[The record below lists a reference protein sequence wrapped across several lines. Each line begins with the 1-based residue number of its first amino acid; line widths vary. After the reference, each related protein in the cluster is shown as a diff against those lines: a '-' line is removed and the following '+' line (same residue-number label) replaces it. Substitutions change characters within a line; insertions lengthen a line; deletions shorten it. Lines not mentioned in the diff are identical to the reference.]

1 MTRERTSTHSRYA
14 NIARWAVLAV
24 LSLLALYLVTLLY
37 IGGRPLAGA
46 LVLGGYALGAY
57 IYTSKRALT
66 YRYLFPGLAGIAI
79 FVVFPLVFT
88 IWLGFTNYSS
98 ANILTFDRATDVLLS
113 RTYQRG
119 DERLEFQLHAD
130 GDGFRLVLLP
140 EDDEDEDDTAQDE
153 QDEQDED
160 SIFGSDDTDDTG
172 DTDDADRIF
181 ADDTDADSIFA
192 DDTDD
197 TGADTPPIDDA
208 GTAGG
213 RADASANEAAETPD
227 QPGRA
232 AITYVSERFTLD
244 SGEPITI
251 DAVPLPLSG
260 FEPGEPLPIREVIER
275 QRALERV
282 TVRLPQGSTLVKASL
297 RTFAAEARL
306 YAQNPDGTLT
316 NQQTGVTIRP
326 NFEIGFYDTPE
337 GEKVTPGFRVT
348 VGFEQYGRV
357 FTDPRFRAPF
367 WGIFQWTVTFAALSV
382 LFTLIV
388 GVLLAELLD
397 WQGLRFR
404 GLYRVL
410 LFLPYAVP
418 GFISILVF
426 RGLFNENFGEINLIL
441 DQLFG
446 TKPAWFS
453 DTILAKT
460 MILIVNTWLGYPYIM
475 LLWMGL
481 RQSVPKDLYE
491 ASALAGAGPLIN
503 FFKITW
509 PLLRRPLTP
518 LLVSSFAFNF
528 NNFVLI
534 ELLTKG
540 RPIYPDS
547 EVTAGET
554 DILVS
559 YTYRIAFE
567 STGKEFGLAAAISTV
582 IFLMVALLSLI
593 NLKLTKV
600 NQTEPR

>member
-14 NIARWAVLAV
+14 NVAKWAVLAV

-37 IGGRPLAGA
+37 MGGHPMAGA
-46 LVLGGYALGAY
+46 LLLGGYALSAY
-57 IYTSKRALT
+57 VYSSKRALT

-79 FVVFPLVFT
+79 FVVFPLAYTV
-88 IWLGFTNYSS
+88 WLGFTNYSS

-130 GDGFRLVLLP
+130 GEGFRLVLIP
-140 EDDEDEDDTAQDE
+140 EEGADEDDTAPEE
-153 QDEQDED
+153 QDGD
-160 SIFGSDDTDDTG
+160 SIFGSDDDDESSDEDSIFGDDTG
-172 DTDDADRIF
+172 DEDSIV
-181 ADDTDADSIFA
+181 ADDTEA
-192 DDTDD
+192 DDV
-197 TGADTPPIDDA
+197 PPDDA
-208 GTAGG
+208 AP
-213 RADASANEAAETPD
+213 ADAGVDEAADAPD
-227 QPGRA
+227 QPDRAPDRAA

-251 DAVPLPLSG
+251 NALPLPLSG

-275 QRALERV
+275 QRALDRL
-282 TVRLPQGSTLVKASL
+282 TVRLPQGSTLVKTSL

-306 YAQNPDGTLT
+306 YVQSPNGTLT
-316 NQQTGVTIRP
+316 DQKTGVTIRP
-326 NFEIGFYDTPE
+326 SFEIGFYETPE
-337 GEKVTPGFRVT
+337 GERVTPGFRVT
-348 VGFEQYGRV
+348 VGFEQYSRI

-388 GVLLAELLD
+388 GVLLAELLG
-397 WQGLRFR
+397 WEGLRFR

-453 DTILAKT
+453 DTLLAKT

-481 RQSVPKDLYE
+481 RQSVPRDLYE
-491 ASALAGAGPLIN
+491 ASALAGAGPLTN

-534 ELLTKG
+534 QLLTIG
-540 RPIYPDS
+540 RPIFPDS

-593 NLKLTKV
+593 NLKLTKA
-600 NQTEPR
+600 NQAEAR

>member
-14 NIARWAVLAV
+14 NVAKWAVLAV

-37 IGGRPLAGA
+37 MGGHPMAGA
-46 LVLGGYALGAY
+46 LLLGGYALSAY
-57 IYTSKRALT
+57 VYSSKRALT

-79 FVVFPLVFT
+79 FVVFPLAYTV
-88 IWLGFTNYSS
+88 WLGFTNYSS

-130 GDGFRLVLLP
+130 GEGFRLVLIP
-140 EDDEDEDDTAQDE
+140 EEGADEDDTAPEE
-153 QDEQDED
+153 QDGD
-160 SIFGSDDTDDTG
+160 SIFGSDDDDESSDEDSIFGDDTG
-172 DTDDADRIF
+172 DEDSIV
-181 ADDTDADSIFA
+181 ADDTEA
-192 DDTDD
+192 DDV
-197 TGADTPPIDDA
+197 PPDDA
-208 GTAGG
+208 AP
-213 RADASANEAAETPD
+213 ADAGVDEAADAPD
-227 QPGRA
+227 QPDRAPDRAA

-251 DAVPLPLSG
+251 NALPLPLSG

-275 QRALERV
+275 QRALDRL
-282 TVRLPQGSTLVKASL
+282 TVRLPQGSTLVKTSL

-306 YAQNPDGTLT
+306 YVQSPDGTLT
-316 NQQTGVTIRP
+316 DQKTGVTIRP
-326 NFEIGFYDTPE
+326 SFEIGFYETPE
-337 GEKVTPGFRVT
+337 GERVTPGFRVT
-348 VGFEQYGRV
+348 VGFEQYSRI

-388 GVLLAELLD
+388 GVLLAELLG
-397 WQGLRFR
+397 WEGLRFR

-453 DTILAKT
+453 DTLLAKT

-481 RQSVPKDLYE
+481 RQSVPRDLYE
-491 ASALAGAGPLIN
+491 ASALAGAGPLTN

-534 ELLTKG
+534 QLLTIG
-540 RPIYPDS
+540 RPIFPDS

-593 NLKLTKV
+593 NLKLTKA
-600 NQTEPR
+600 NQTEAR